1 MAWHDLNLKGSKF
14 LYRSN
19 SDSDQLYDVVYDDL
33 KNFNFNQPVKILEI
47 GCGIGSV
54 GLALLK
60 KINSPNL
67 SLTGIDIQ
75 SKAVEYAFENAK
87 NNNIENVNFIV
98 SDLYENLKEKDF
110 DIIYGNFPYFTFKE
124 LTERYPKNNLVDI
137 PISCYIVGNSDNNMF
152 LLNKVIPQTSLYL
165 KSKGYLYFQIGSNE
179 QKEKALSL
187 LIQNNFLP
195 IAIENQEFV
204 KAQLL

>member
-75 SKAVEYAFENAK
+75 SKAIEYAFENAK
-87 NNNIENVNFIV
+87 NNNIGNVNFIV

-124 LTERYPKNNLVDI
+124 LT
-137 PISCYIVGNSDNNMF
+137 
-152 LLNKVIPQTSLYL
+152 
-165 KSKGYLYFQIGSNE
+165 
-179 QKEKALSL
+179 
-187 LIQNNFLP
+187 
-195 IAIENQEFV
+195 
-204 KAQLL
+204 